1 MRKNNL
7 EVCLYLLPAAV
18 LFIVFFYWPL
28 LQNLYLSFFSWNMV
42 SPNMKF
48 VGVENYIEILTTA
61 EVLKILL
68 NTVLFVGIMLILNF
82 VLPYLYS
89 YVLGHLVHKWTGFYR
104 SALFLPATLSL
115 WPLPA
120 SFSCGFITRWQV
132 LSVLF

>member
-68 NTVLFVGIMLILNF
+68 DR
-82 VLPYLYS
+82 
-89 YVLGHLVHKWTGFYR
+89 K
-104 SALFLPATLSL
+104 
-115 WPLPA
+115 
-120 SFSCGFITRWQV
+120 
-132 LSVLF
+132 SVV